1 MVYRRAPD
9 TQGNIILYDNC
20 GFDGIQDNIQD
31 DVIPNLINVPA
42 TRKLLLELVMD
53 SMDVIGTKRRM
64 NLPR

>member
-1 MVYRRAPD
+1 M
-9 TQGNIILYDNC
+9 LYDNC

-53 SMDVIGTKRRM
+53 SVDVIGTKRRM
-64 NLPR
+64 NLPG